1 MLEIFNA
8 MVHPLELSQGP
19 GTERAATMAALHAL
33 LLALVAPV
41 ARGWT
46 ASPLAPRRLSF
57 RLRAEPQLPG
67 AADMREISDEEK
79 TEGIPNY
86 MIRTSGTIVRLAEGS
101 ATAVAEDGLL
111 FDADREVSI
120 VTSDVIEMV
129 QQQGGSAEKID
140 YLGENM
146 LVEGM
151 LFDDFMAKDVFEVAP
166 AGAADDDVV
175 TLEIVEARSS
185 LTLDLGQLGQD
196 EDKKRSIESITSI
209 APGFS
214 GWTARVVAAGRV
226 RAGFTIAKRDPSPA

>member
-1 MLEIFNA
+1 MRR
-8 MVHPLELSQGP
+8 H
-19 GTERAATMAALHAL
+19 L
-33 LLALVAPV
+33 LLALIAPV
-41 ARGWT
+41 AHGWT
-46 ASPLAPRRLSF
+46 ASPPPPRCRSSLQRARLI
-57 RLRAEPQLPG
+57 RLGAEPQRTSG
-67 AADMREISDEEK
+67 AATGEEIGDDDK

-86 MIRTSGTIVRLAEGS
+86 MIRTSGTIVRLAEGADS
-101 ATAVAEDGLL
+101 ATAVTEDGVL
-111 FDADREVSI
+111 FDSDCQVSI

-140 YLGENM
+140 YLGENI

-151 LFDDFMAKDVFEVAP
+151 LFDDFKAEDIFEVAP
-166 AGAADDDVV
+166 AGTADGTKDEVV
-175 TLEIVEARSS
+175 TLEIIEARSS
-185 LTLDLGQLGQD
+185 SALELGQLGDD